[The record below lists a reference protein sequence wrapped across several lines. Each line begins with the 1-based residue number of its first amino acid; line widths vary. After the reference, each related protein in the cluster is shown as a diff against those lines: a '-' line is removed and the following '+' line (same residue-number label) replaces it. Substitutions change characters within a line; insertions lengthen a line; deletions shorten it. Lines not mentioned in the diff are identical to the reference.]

1 MKKTVFISSTY
12 EDLKD
17 YRRQVWETL
26 GKYDVI
32 VRGMEKFGARSETPL
47 ETCLSEVEQSDIF
60 VCIIAMKSGSIEPA
74 SEKSYTQLEC
84 EKAYE
89 LKREIL
95 VYIIDQANTAILV
108 KDIDFDNKK
117 SKLDSFKS
125 ILKERHTIDTF
136 TSPSDLA
143 EKLNRRF
150 TELLDSLTVPETSVD
165 PYAEST
171 ATIEKFNMVP
181 KSISGQEIQLE
192 IILDGDLFPASKEL
206 CDTFNFDYGRTLG
219 QPIKILKPELKG
231 IDHRLHRLFLSE
243 LHLDSFYKVSKS
255 TGYSVYAKL
264 LFSEKNISEV
274 KANFNKTRAFYAYAT
289 IPASETILS
298 SSLNSILHK
307 DMFGIREE
315 SLTPEGFMIL
325 YLTRIIAKT
334 NPTPKESSG

>member
-1 MKKTVFISSTY
+1 MNKTVFISSTY

-17 YRRQVWETL
+17 YRRQLWETL

-60 VCIIAMKSGSIEPA
+60 VCILAMKAGSIEPT
-74 SEKSYTQLEC
+74 SEKSYTQLEY

-95 VYIIDQANTAILV
+95 VYIIDQANTPILV

-125 ILKERHTIDTF
+125 ILKERHTVDTF
-136 TSPSDLA
+136 TSSSDLA

-150 TELLDSLTVPETSVD
+150 KELLDALEAPETVAD
-165 PYAEST
+165 PYADSI
-171 ATIEKFNMVP
+171 AAIEKFNMVP
-181 KSISGQEIQLE
+181 KSISGQEIQME
-192 IILDGDLFPASKEL
+192 VTLDGELFPASKEL

-219 QPIKILKPELKG
+219 QPIKIVKPKLKG
-231 IDHRLHRLFLSE
+231 IDHGLHRLFLAE
-243 LHLDSFYKVSKS
+243 RYLDSFYKVSKN

-264 LFSEKNISEV
+264 LFSEKNISDV
-274 KANFNKTRAFYAYAT
+274 KANFNKTRAIYFTVPDTSA
-289 IPASETILS
+289 ISF
-298 SSLNSILHK
+298 LHK
-307 DMFGIREE
+307 DMYGIKEE

-325 YLTRIIAKT
+325 YLTKIIGKRDSAPEK
-334 NPTPKESSG
+334 SSG